1 MPSLREPPFEMAFRR
16 EVLMAMQNEG
26 ERHGLWNNF
35 ANNSAAQMVMLVV
48 VVAVLIALATKYI
61 W

>member
-1 MPSLREPPFEMAFRR
+1 
-16 EVLMAMQNEG
+16 MAMQNEG

-35 ANNSAAQMVMLVV
+35 YNNAPAQMIMLVV
-48 VVAVLIALATKYI
+48 VVAVLTALATKYI

>member
-1 MPSLREPPFEMAFRR
+1 MA
-16 EVLMAMQNEG
+16 LQNEG